1 MGNETSDISNTST
14 NYIPTHEENYTPS
27 AYMPSPLLPT
37 TKPKNETENETDGIL
52 GEQTLGQVLAR
63 IMARRNNGGRTGAG
77 GLTGMGG
84 TALGGMGGIMGM
96 AAAARAAANPEKS
109 KPKPPK
115 MITIKVTGCDTIR
128 NVKAKIQDMECML
141 TNFLNSCI

>member
-1 MGNETSDISNTST
+1 MGNETSD
-14 NYIPTHEENYTPS
+14 IPTHEENYTPS

-63 IMARRNNGGRTGAG
+63 IMARRNTGGGTGAG

-84 TALGGMGGIMGM
+84 TALGGTAGLGGMGGIMGM

-128 NVKAKIQDMECML
+128 NVKAKIQDMEGML
-141 TNFLNSCI
+141 TNFHNSCI